1 MSEKFDK
8 DKLVSFW
15 IDSSEKD
22 YKTMEDLYMTKN
34 YSWALFMGHLVI
46 EKISKALYVNNIADY
61 PPLIHD
67 LRRIIEK
74 SGVELSSDKKVI
86 LDSITR
92 FNIRARYDD
101 YKQSFYALSTPD
113 FTEKWIKKIK
123 DCRLWIKSML

>member
-1 MSEKFDK
+1 MSGKIDKEK
-8 DKLVSFW
+8 LIAFW
-15 IDSSEKD
+15 LDSSGKD
-22 YKTMEDLYMTKN
+22 YKTMMDLYQTKN

-46 EKISKALYVNNIADY
+46 EKLSKALYVKNIGDY

-74 SGVELSSDKKVI
+74 SGIKLDSDSIII

-101 YKQSFYALSTPD
+101 YKQSFYSLCTKD
-113 FTEKWIKKIK
+113 FANEWIEKIQN
-123 DCRLWIKSML
+123 CRLWIKSML